1 MSPTIAH
8 SLLNRFNHKKPSLN
22 ANHVFAPMSSD
33 EVFFIHDMSCQM
45 KRGGPVGLTEGRK
58 GGPRL
63 PQNSWPFRQVSGR
76 VTPLSRLHWN
86 FSRREPPKKPFEP
99 GQGKGKGRVE
109 AMGAVVS
116 HSTVDS
122 LVNRCW

>member
-45 KRGGPVGLTEGRK
+45 KRGGPSVLQK
-58 GGPRL
+58 GGRGVQDCLRTAGLFDKFQEGSHPCPGCTGIFPGES
-63 PQNSWPFRQVSGR
+63 PQKNH
-76 VTPLSRLHWN
+76 L
-86 FSRREPPKKPFEP
+86 
-99 GQGKGKGRVE
+99 
-109 AMGAVVS
+109 
-116 HSTVDS
+116 S
-122 LVNRCW
+122 LVKEKEKEG